1 MKKIS
6 LLIAIMLS
14 SQVLAQPFSPVIEL
28 DSSGDSGA
36 KKKPGTIDVQRAEQF
51 YQMQVLKDEVK
62 MLRGKVEELSYQL
75 QQLKQLQ
82 MDDYL
87 DIDRRLSAIS
97 SSKATILPANNPVKT
112 LLAVPDT
119 QLMGQNLQPAEAP
132 SPVIITPEDIEAD
145 YLASSK
151 LLKDRDF
158 DGAIAAFKNHIL
170 NYEQSPY
177 SANAHYWLGEIYEFR
192 GEAELAVESFVIVI
206 NDYSDHNKA
215 MDARYKLGKLYHKQ
229 GDVERAVALLQE
241 AAQSKGGAGAKAKAY
256 LKTKGL

>member
-6 LLIAIMLS
+6 LLIGIMLS
-14 SQVLAQPFSPVIEL
+14 SQVLAQPFSPVVEL
-28 DSSGDSGA
+28 DSSGHSDVKS
-36 KKKPGTIDVQRAEQF
+36 KPSAADVQRAEQF

-87 DIDRRLSAIS
+87 DIDRRLTVIS
-97 SSKATILPANNPVKT
+97 QTKATILPVANSVDS
-112 LLAVPDT
+112 LLATPDS
-119 QLMGQNLQPAEAP
+119 QLTVQNPPVEAP
-132 SPVIITPEDIEAD
+132 TPQVISPEDIEAD

-170 NYEQSPY
+170 NFKQSPY

-192 GEAELAVESFVIVI
+192 GEGELAVDSFEVII
-206 NDYSDHNKA
+206 NDYSDHSKA

-229 GDVERAVALLQE
+229 GDTKRAVALLQE
-241 AAQSKGGAGAKAKAY
+241 AAESNGGAGAKAKAY